1 MLTRVIG
8 HDKLAMRANRAPGRA
23 LTKKIL
29 SLELDTIYLAIPLD
43 FGYRWVSSGWDWPPA
58 ENGGLQPK
66 CVLFLSA
73 HQKRAHRKSPFC
85 PRGGSALHRCPS
97 WRRSVVEGVEMGR
110 PEKCAS
116 LWSRSFSFFLTLFLR
131 TPISLWVWT
140 TKLRFRAVPKKGIEK
155 ARLQKSAR
163 HRRRLRER
171 TFEVGPFQLP
181 FWETPKS
188 QSGPSRRCV
197 VWESAKIV

>member
-73 HQKRAHRKSPFC
+73 HQKRAGR
-85 PRGGSALHRCPS
+85 RYIDAQAGADPS
-97 WRRSVVEGVEMGR
+97 
-110 PEKCAS
+110 
-116 LWSRSFSFFLTLFLR
+116 SRVSKWGA
-131 TPISLWVWT
+131 P
-140 TKLRFRAVPKKGIEK
+140 
-155 ARLQKSAR
+155 KSA
-163 HRRRLRER
+163 HPCGAGA
-171 TFEVGPFQLP
+171 FHF
-181 FWETPKS
+181 S
-188 QSGPSRRCV
+188 
-197 VWESAKIV
+197 

>member
-85 PRGGSALHRCPS
+85 PRGG
-97 WRRSVVEGVEMGR
+97 VGVTSM
-110 PEKCAS
+110 PKLA
-116 LWSRSFSFFLTLFLR
+116 
-131 TPISLWVWT
+131 PI
-140 TKLRFRAVPKKGIEK
+140 
-155 ARLQKSAR
+155 
-163 HRRRLRER
+163 RRRGCRNGAPRKVRIPVEQELFIFPD
-171 TFEVGPFQLP
+171 TIFADPHIIMGLDDQ
-181 FWETPKS
+181 TAISGSS
-188 QSGPSRRCV
+188 QKGN
-197 VWESAKIV
+197 